1 MCIVPSSS
9 QPAAWDPALGL
20 QPVTIMVILLMDLA
34 MDEKYM
40 YRRNACPACGLGVL
54 WGYYRLRPG
63 GQQAASQRDGS
74 NVLPDAA
81 ILPNKHQLIHMN
93 GAWTGELSP
102 TFPGQDGGIARLLID
117 LRFYNRQVR
126 NVGPQLLTQQGLGA
140 QLIVQLT
147 HAVGGTLY
155 LDKHCRSRGKKGVH
169 VSQFEVEGNDAA
181 ACFFQELEG
190 RLLGPAQFTRRKDRE
205 M

>member
-34 MDEKYM
+34 TDGKYM
-40 YRRNACPACGLGVL
+40 YRRTACPACGLGVL

-63 GQQAASQRDGS
+63 GQQAASQRDGG
-74 NVLPDAA
+74 NVLPDAGV
-81 ILPNKHQLIHMN
+81 LPDKHQLVHMD
-93 GAWTGELSP
+93 GARAAELSP
-102 TFPGQDGGIARLLID
+102 TFPGQDGGIARPLVD

-126 NVGPQLLTQQGLGA
+126 NVGPQFLTQQGLGA

-147 HAVGGTLY
+147 HAVGGALY
-155 LDKHCRSRGKKGVH
+155 LDKYCGSGGKKGVH
-169 VSQFEVEGNDAA
+169 VSQFDVEGDDAA
-181 ACFFQELEG
+181 ASFFQELEG
-190 RLLGPAQFTRRKDRE
+190 RPLGPAQFARGKDRE